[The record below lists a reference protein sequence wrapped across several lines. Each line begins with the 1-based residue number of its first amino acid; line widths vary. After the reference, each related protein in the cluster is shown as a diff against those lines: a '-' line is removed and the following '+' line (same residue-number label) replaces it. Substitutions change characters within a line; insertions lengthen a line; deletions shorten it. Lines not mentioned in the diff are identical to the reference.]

1 MSDYKLT
8 RDAAGK
14 VTTQYRQILK
24 NLEDDLVSDD
34 KPPFYLVLQDVVDHE
49 DGGAT
54 YSFDIGDDTRNSL
67 AKIGL
72 EFVLHCAAT
81 GTDIQ
86 DAYNMILY
94 NTKAEEKFNA
104 EDTSESCLE

>member
-1 MSDYKLT
+1 M
-8 RDAAGK
+8 
-14 VTTQYRQILK
+14 
-24 NLEDDLVSDD
+24 SDD
-34 KPPFYLVLQDVVDHE
+34 KPPFYIVVKDVVDHE

-54 YSFDIGDDTRNSL
+54 YSFDIGDDTRDSL

-72 EFVLHCAAT
+72 EFVLYCGAT

-94 NTKAEEKFNA
+94 NAKVREK
-104 EDTSESCLE
+104 TSE